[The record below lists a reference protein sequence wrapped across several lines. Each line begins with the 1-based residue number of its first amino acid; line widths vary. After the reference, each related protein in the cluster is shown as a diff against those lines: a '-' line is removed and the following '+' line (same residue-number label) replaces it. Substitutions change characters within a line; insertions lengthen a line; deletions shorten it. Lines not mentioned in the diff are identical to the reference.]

1 MRISKVAFLSFAI
14 LIGCAATVSALTAE
28 DAVNMAVEAEEKL
41 PNLRAEMEAMKET
54 IVPTESVQ
62 TIDGIEYRV
71 VDYLDPVTG
80 KNLKMIYD
88 MSGSLVRSEFSDPE
102 SGITLTTEYDES
114 GNVVSETIMTTSED
128 GSVWMSTTIQ
138 YNADGTKTYIMID
151 YTESADNKIT
161 ATVVAGGDIRNPDD
175 IIEMTLE
182 TQPGMPRPPAESTC
196 PNTGQ
201 SEIIV

>member
-1 MRISKVAFLSFAI
+1 MREIKVALASLAI
-14 LIGCAATVSALTAE
+14 LIACATSVCALTAE
-28 DAVNMAVEAEEKL
+28 DAVQMAVEAEEKL
-41 PNLRAEMEAMKET
+41 PDLVTEIGAMKET

-62 TIDGIEYRV
+62 TIDGVEYRV

-80 KNLKMIYD
+80 KILRMIYD
-88 MSGSLVRSEFSDPE
+88 DSGRLIRSDFSDPE
-102 SGITLTTEYDES
+102 TGITLTTQYDES
-114 GNVVSETIMTTSED
+114 GNEVSQTIMTTSED
-128 GSVWMSTTIQ
+128 GSVWRATTIQ

-182 TQPGMPRPPAESTC
+182 TQPGMPRPPVESTC

-201 SEIIV
+201 SEIVV

>member
-14 LIGCAATVSALTAE
+14 LVGCAATVCALTAE
-28 DAVNMAVEAEEKL
+28 DAVNMAAEAEETL
-41 PNLRAEMEAMKET
+41 PDLLSEMEAMKET

-62 TIDGIEYRV
+62 TIDGVEYRV

-80 KNLKMIYD
+80 KIQKMIYD
-88 MSGSLVRSEFSDPE
+88 NSGRLVKSEFSDPV

-161 ATVVAGGDIRNPDD
+161 ATVAAGGDIRNPDD

-201 SEIIV
+201 SEILV